1 MDLTFTVAGGIAEN
15 HRQGDPPPFHEEIR
29 RNQLAEVNHEQRA
42 FLPLLPLL
50 PFFPHSH
57 LPVPFPRRYVFTN
70 MSVRFI
76 RNGASLAG
84 LFDYID

>member
-42 FLPLLPLL
+42 FLPLLPLS
-50 PFFPHSH
+50 PFFPLSS
-57 LPVPFPRRYVFTN
+57 PCPFPPPIRVYQYVRPIYPQR
-70 MSVRFI
+70 SLSRGAVR
-76 RNGASLAG
+76 LH
-84 LFDYID
+84 